1 MLRAIASWLV
11 ATPVLVAMLLA
22 GCSNEIATPS
32 LNGST
37 LTPTPTST
45 ATPLPP
51 PTPTSTPTPVP
62 TPTPTPSPVPTP
74 TPTPTQSNIEMIW
87 EPNDPCG
94 PGAYGYY
101 GDYGDL
107 HEHFI
112 HWAGGGT
119 HLLFD
124 HDDLILALDIED
136 AEVRE
141 VADADVDY
149 QEGGT
154 YHGTYRFEYGFY
166 ADVSPDGSRVV
177 YSTCE
182 YMPDEPG
189 PFGQYSEGYE
199 IAMVNIDGTDKKRLT
214 NNERF
219 DHYPVWSPD
228 GTQLVTVAN
237 TSMPYVYYGG
247 VGNTSIIHGEFPGG
261 DDMKL
266 VMISPDAP
274 AASQPHDTTSGVALY
289 PPVWSPD
296 GQRLAFIVDEGEL
309 GDGVDGLYIIGS
321 NGAGLTRI
329 GETTAAA
336 TWSPD
341 GKELAFASID
351 GDAPIIYAVRPD
363 GTGLRTVWR
372 GDPSP
377 PTSISFGPSRVSQV
391 SWSPDGSELLFI
403 AGEAYFFNQEK
414 LLDTEFR
421 YHAADLLNAAY
432 LVRSDGT
439 GLRSLAP
446 GLPSTRAAWSPDGSR
461 IAIYHPP
468 NLLAT
473 VARDGTDLRFL
484 MGLGKDDRFQALNP
498 SLSGRPVD
506 LGACSAGLVVPEP
519 EANPGLVNDCEVLLS
534 IRDRLGG
541 GVELNWSESAP
552 MVEWEGITL
561 GGEPSRVHWLILESR
576 NLMGTVRDR
585 LTGTLPS
592 ELGSLAELR
601 VLDLSRNYLSG
612 SIPPELGGLT
622 NLWLL
627 DLSDSYLGGSI
638 PPELGNL
645 TNLSTLDLWG
655 NRFTGCIPIA
665 LRNIEDEDLGSH
677 PLPDCEE
684 AVST

>member
-1 MLRAIASWLV
+1 MLRAIASWPAPALMLV
-11 ATPVLVAMLLA
+11 AVLLA
-22 GCSNEIATPS
+22 GCSNEIVTPS
-32 LNGST
+32 LDEST
-37 LTPTPTST
+37 LTPTPTPT

-51 PTPTSTPTPVP
+51 PTFTPSPPPTATPTATPVP
-62 TPTPTPSPVPTP
+62 PPTP
-74 TPTPTQSNIEMIW
+74 TPTPTPTLIAYSDPTE
-87 EPNDPCG
+87 PCG
-94 PGAYGYY
+94 PSIY
-101 GDYGDL
+101 GDYIDL

-119 HLLFD
+119 HLVFD
-124 HDDLILALDIED
+124 HDDLILALDI
-136 AEVRE
+136 AGAQVRE

-149 QEGGT
+149 HESGG
-154 YHGTYRFEYGFY
+154 YGGTYRFEYGFY
-166 ADVSPDGSRVV
+166 ADVSPDGSRIV
-177 YSTCE
+177 YSTCG

-189 PFGQYSEGYE
+189 PFGEYSEGYE

-228 GTQLVTVAN
+228 GTRVAIVAN
-237 TSMPYVYYGG
+237 TSM
-247 VGNTSIIHGEFPGG
+247 IHEVLPFE

-266 VMISPDAP
+266 VIISPDAP
-274 AASQPHDTTSGVALY
+274 AASQPHDTTSWVALY

-296 GQRLAFIVDEGEL
+296 GRRLAFIADEG
-309 GDGVDGLYIIGS
+309 GIDDGINGLYVIGS
-321 NGAGLTRI
+321 DGAGLTRI
-329 GETTAAA
+329 GATTAAA

-341 GKELAFASID
+341 GEELAFASID

-684 AVST
+684 AVSP